1 MKQNGYVKAVKAAF
15 PYTIPVLTGYLFIGI
30 AFGVMYQ
37 EKGYNFLWAILM
49 SILVYAGSGQYL
61 AVNFFAPGVSFLQII
76 FLEFMVNMKKPLRIL
91 ELGTAIGYSAI
102 IMHDAAGCNP
112 HITTIERSEEMIKY
126 AKENIKAYGLEDKIT
141 IEAGDCLE
149 VLEKLEGPYDLIF
162 MDAGKG
168 HYNHFLPHCL
178 RLLKDDGI
186 IIADNVLFRGM
197 VATDDLVKRRKIT
210 IVKRMRTYL
219 DMVSQDE
226 NLITSVIP
234 MGDGIAIT
242 RRKN

>member
-1 MKQNGYVKAVKAAF
+1 MSGITYDYMEEYIRGLIPESEGRLKELEIFAKENGVPIAQKE
-15 PYTIPVLTGYLFIGI
+15 TI
-30 AFGVMYQ
+30 
-37 EKGYNFLWAILM
+37 K
-49 SILVYAGSGQYL
+49 
-61 AVNFFAPGVSFLQII
+61 
-76 FLEFMVNMKKPLRIL
+76 FLEFMVSMKKPLRIL
-91 ELGTAIGYSAI
+91 ELGTAIGYSAV
-102 IMHDAAGCNP
+102 IMHEAAGTNP

-126 AKENIKAYGLEDKIT
+126 AKENIKSFGLEDKII
-141 IEAGDCLE
+141 IEEGDCLE
-149 VLEKLEGPYDLIF
+149 ILEKLQEPYDLIF

-197 VATDDLVKRRKIT
+197 VASDELVKRRKIT

-219 DMVSQDE
+219 ELVSQDKD
-226 NLITSVIP
+226 LVTSVIP

-242 RRKN
+242 KRKLLP